1 MNDIPN
7 STEALKV
14 AIQNPSIKSLA
25 IKQLAEMNELVDSQA
40 AALEMFQY
48 AVDQEDSDP
57 QTWKV
62 YSLFSLLT
70 SITLII

>member
-62 YSLFSLLT
+62 FSLFSLF
-70 SITLII
+70 

>member
-62 YSLFSLLT
+62 YFYSLF
-70 SITLII
+70 

>member
-1 MNDIPN
+1 MNDIPH

-62 YSLFSLLT
+62 YFYSLF
-70 SITLII
+70 